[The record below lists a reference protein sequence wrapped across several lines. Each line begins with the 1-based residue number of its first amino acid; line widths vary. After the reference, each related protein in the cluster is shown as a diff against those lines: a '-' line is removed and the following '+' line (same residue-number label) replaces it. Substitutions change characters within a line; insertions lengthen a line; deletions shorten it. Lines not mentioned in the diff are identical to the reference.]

1 MLVVASIP
9 IDPPQ
14 GTPPPPIGQL
24 LEDVQMAETSTP
36 APEGGSNGTG
46 NGMNG
51 LNGYASGAD
60 DMVVDTPTPAAASSA
75 RQSPMESVNGTLAA
89 TSHPVQMNGDSDQPP
104 PAKRPR
110 TLSDAEQAS
119 LANVS
124 RLMHGYAFPFLLS
137 KFYRCRLPLL
147 SRP

>member
-1 MLVVASIP
+1 MLAVASIP

-14 GTPPPPIGQL
+14 GTPPPPTGQL

-36 APEGGSNGTG
+36 APEVESNGTA

-75 RQSPMESVNGTLAA
+75 RQSPMESVNGTSA
-89 TSHPVQMNGDSDQPP
+89 TASHPVQMNGDSDQPP

-110 TLSDAEQAS
+110 TLSDVEQAS

-124 RLMHGYAFPFLLS
+124 RFLLGYAFSFLLRE
-137 KFYRCRLPLL
+137 FL
-147 SRP
+147 SL